1 MSTLA
6 LKENRFYDWWPVVLG
21 LLVLYVPTFYGLA
34 NGLWQDPDQAQGPLI
49 LMVVAYLF
57 WQQREY
63 LIVNSQAKTWTITGG
78 IIFASGLLIYI
89 IGRSQ
94 EILIFE
100 VGSQIL
106 VVIGLL
112 LITRGMKTLRAMWFP
127 IFFLFF
133 MLPLPGSFIDTMTL
147 PMKIAVSYV
156 ADNVLFWF
164 GYPIARTGVMLQ
176 VGQYQLMVADACAG
190 MHTLVSLEALGLLYL
205 NLIKHDSAVR
215 NIVLATLIIPIS
227 FIANVTRVMI
237 LILIT
242 YYFGDE
248 AGQGF
253 VHKFAG
259 MVLFIV
265 ALMMIMGIDSALQH
279 YVKRRSVN
287 CDHA

>member
-1 MSTLA
+1 MFSQA
-6 LKENRFYDWWPVVLG
+6 VKENKFYDWWPILIG
-21 LLVLYVPTFYGLA
+21 LMVLYVPTFYSLA

-49 LMVVAYLF
+49 LMVVLYLF
-57 WQQREY
+57 WQQRNNLLVSSE
-63 LIVNSQAKTWTITGG
+63 AKTLPIQGG
-78 IIFASGLLIYI
+78 VIFGLGLLMYVL
-89 IGRSQ
+89 GRSQ

-106 VVIGLL
+106 VLAGIL
-112 LITRGMKTLRAMWFP
+112 LITHGIKALKAMWFP
-127 IFFLFF
+127 LFFLFF
-133 MLPLPGSFIDTMTL
+133 MLPLPGSFIDAMTL

-215 NIVLATLIIPIS
+215 NISLATLIIPIS

-265 ALMMIMGIDSALQH
+265 ALMMIMGMDSVLQH
-279 YVKRRSVN
+279 FVKRRSAVS
-287 CDHA
+287 